1 MYCSQCG
8 SELPDSASFCNQCG
22 APLPGNAAEAEASE
36 QPAAASG
43 TAENASAAEA
53 AQAQPSTQPQTQPAP
68 DVQPGKPKRKGL
80 VIGIIAAVAVI
91 VIAAVVLLVVLP
103 NLGSKTAAVTFSVQ
117 NEGFQNSSSP
127 IPVRIE
133 GTDAEGNAVSG
144 LFGVDPATMTLNLP
158 EGSFAIAPA
167 GNIVNPDGSILRTMY
182 REAVEV
188 VVAPEGDSFGAGMI
202 ALIDGEEKPI
212 SFTYETVSLDKV
224 TWEDIDNVQSWT
236 SEMAEE
242 SAEGAKVESPIKGG
256 TEPANAPAYYDG
268 LTNAVDSY
276 YHVVTESFE
285 FDIPEYWWGKVHW
298 EIHEGESDININNQE
313 PLISSVKVFAT
324 PDPANNLD
332 ADAELATVCS
342 SVGALS
348 VNVPDL
354 YSIPG
359 DPVEDN
365 GIFVQAFVTN
375 WTVGMDPVNPATPYL
390 CDLQTEGKGTVPEW
404 SYNASD
410 ETRQAIRDLTGKLLS
425 SVNITL
431 SDEQAYALCK
441 AHYHVSTDYYEFDIP
456 EYWWGK
462 VQWMTSTYTSQP
474 YWSTYK
480 TPKTTTEVYIYVDS
494 VKTTLMHVDSYTT
507 TSSQDADVWVGSYG
521 SIPLQEYNVDGRR
534 TRITTLNAGIYPL
547 TVQGG
552 GNASNSV
559 IEACDLVTGGKSKE
573 LNPAVNDKDEYEAAT
588 RAFFET
594 EFMPSFS
601 LK

>member
-1 MYCSQCG
+1 MYCPSCG
-8 SELPDSASFCNQCG
+8 SELPESALFCNKCG
-22 APLPGNAAEAEASE
+22 TPLPRASTDTE
-36 QPAAASG
+36 PQAQLPIQ
-43 TAENASAAEA
+43 E
-53 AQAQPSTQPQTQPAP
+53 QAQPSPEPQPKA
-68 DVQPGKPKRKGL
+68 PKRKGL
-80 VIGIIAAVAVI
+80 IVGIVAAVAAVA
-91 VIAAVVLLVVLP
+91 IAAVVVLVVLP
-103 NLGSKTAAVTFSVQ
+103 NLGPKTAAVTFSVQ
-117 NEGFQNSSSP
+117 NEGFQNASSP

-188 VVAPEGDSFGAGMI
+188 VIAPESDSFGAGMI
-202 ALIDGEEKPI
+202 ARIDGEKKPI
-212 SFTYETVSLDKV
+212 SFTYETVDMDKV
-224 TWEDIDNVQSWT
+224 TWGDIDNVQSWT

-242 SAEGAKVESPIKGG
+242 AAEGGNTDSPIKGG
-256 TEPANAPAYYDG
+256 AEPTSVPAYYDG
-268 LTNAVDSY
+268 LTNAINDY

-332 ADAELATVCS
+332 TDAELTTICS

-348 VNVPDL
+348 INVPDL
-354 YSIPG
+354 YNMPS
-359 DPVEDN
+359 DPVEDK
-365 GIFVQAFVTN
+365 GIFVSAFITN
-375 WTVGMDPVNPATPYL
+375 WAVGMDLKNPATPYL
-390 CDLQTEGKGTVPEW
+390 CDLQTEGKGTVPEMPY
-404 SYNASD
+404 SASD
-410 ETRQAIRDLTGKLLS
+410 ETRQAIEDLTGKLLS
-425 SVNITL
+425 SVKITL
-431 SDEQAYALCK
+431 NDEQAYALCK
-441 AHYHVSTDYYEFDIP
+441 QHYHVSTDYYEFDIP

-462 VQWMTSTYTSQP
+462 VQWLTSTYTSQP

-521 SIPLQEYNVDGRR
+521 NIPLQEYNVDGRR
-534 TRITTLNAGIYPL
+534 TRITTLNAGIYPFYIL
-547 TVQGG
+547 GENG
-552 GNASNSV
+552 ISNSE